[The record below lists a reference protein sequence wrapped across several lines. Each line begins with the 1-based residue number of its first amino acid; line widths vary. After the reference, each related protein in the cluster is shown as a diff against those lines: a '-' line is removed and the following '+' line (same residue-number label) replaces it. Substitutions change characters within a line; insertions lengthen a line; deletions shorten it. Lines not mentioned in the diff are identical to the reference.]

1 MLPVEV
7 MLVSIIGRLERG
19 DDDFCQFLFP
29 YELINRAFEI
39 IRPVSWR
46 GMPPAF
52 LVVFAAMAW
61 LDSPFAQ
68 AELINRAF
76 EVIRPVSWWA
86 TSFLV
91 VFAAMAGWTLLL
103 PKLNTDL
110 SLNFS
115 LFSFGF
121 FLFV

>member
-1 MLPVEV
+1 MLPVEA

-46 GMPPAF
+46 GMPPTF

-86 TSFLV
+86 TSFSCGFCSHGV
-91 VFAAMAGWTLLL
+91 VG
-103 PKLNTDL
+103 L
-110 SLNFS
+110 SFCPS
-115 LFSFGF
+115 LTQI
-121 FLFV
+121 

>member
-1 MLPVEV
+1 MLPVEA
-7 MLVSIIGRLERG
+7 MLVSIIGRLESG
-19 DDDFCQFLFP
+19 DDDFCQFLSP

-39 IRPVSWR
+39 IIPVSWR

-76 EVIRPVSWWA
+76 EFIRPVSWRA
-86 TSFLV
+86 TSFSCGFCSHGV
-91 VFAAMAGWTLLL
+91 VG
-103 PKLNTDL
+103 L
-110 SLNFS
+110 SFCPS
-115 LFSFGF
+115 LTQI
-121 FLFV
+121 

>member
-1 MLPVEV
+1 MLPVEA
-7 MLVSIIGRLERG
+7 MLVSKIGRLERG

-39 IRPVSWR
+39 IRPVPSR

-61 LDSPFAQ
+61 LDCPFAQ

-76 EVIRPVSWWA
+76 EVIRPVPWRA
-86 TSFLV
+86 TSFFCGFCSYGV
-91 VFAAMAGWTLLL
+91 VG
-103 PKLNTDL
+103 L
-110 SLNFS
+110 SFCPS
-115 LFSFGF
+115 LTQI
-121 FLFV
+121 